1 MVSIEGKVCGFSTT
15 WCSVWNNTDQL
26 ILQLDHTTPSI
37 VPLWCYF
44 VKVVHNT
51 FGLISM
57 IGLIICYIFAFGK
70 CLRLKD
76 YSQGCGGDREMQ
88 SGP

>member
-1 MVSIEGKVCGFSTT
+1 MVSIEGKVCGFSTM
-15 WCSVWNNTDQL
+15 WCSVWNNIDQL
-26 ILQLDHTTPSI
+26 ILKLDHTTPSI
-37 VPLWCYF
+37 VPR
-44 VKVVHNT
+44 VKVVKKT

-57 IGLIICYIFAFGK
+57 IGLIICYMFAVGK

-76 YSQGCGGDREMQ
+76 YSQGCGGDREIQ